1 MALRIV
7 NPNPVFDRT
16 ISLHEFVLGSVMR
29 TIDVEVTAGGK
40 GINVARVLRAYGL
53 PVHLVAVAG
62 IEDALR
68 YRHLLAEEG
77 ADPTIVEIPGKIRV
91 ASIYREMTSPRVT
104 VVNDEGDP
112 VSPAAWERV
121 HRAIVGAV
129 EPGDL
134 VACMGSFPPGVDPS
148 AVHRLV
154 AEIRESGALV
164 LVDTAPKWLSGA
176 LSGGPEIVTPNLHEA
191 LAVLGEGDI
200 LTMNDHEWTLEE
212 TRERAL
218 VSAEAL
224 RERGAARAM
233 VTAGAAGVALAD
245 ETGTAWHEAFPV
257 EVVSTVGAGDSFV
270 AGVAITWLEHQG
282 DLDWNDAVRHGIATS
297 AASCEQVR
305 AGGVDPERARAIHS
319 ELLARAGVSA

>member
-16 ISLHEFVLGSVMR
+16 ISLHEFALGSVMR
-29 TIDVEVTAGGK
+29 AIEVEVTAGGK
-40 GINVARVLRAYGL
+40 GINVARVLRAHGL
-53 PVHLVAVAG
+53 PAQLMAVAG

-77 ADPTIVEIPGKIRV
+77 ADPIIVEIPGKIRV
-91 ASIYREMTSPRVT
+91 ASIYREITSSRVT
-104 VVNDEGDP
+104 VVNDAGDP
-112 VSPAAWERV
+112 VPPAAWDRV
-121 HRAIVGAV
+121 HRAIVQAV

-134 VACMGSFPPGVDPS
+134 VACMGSFPPGIDSS

-164 LVDTAPKWLSGA
+164 LIDTAPQWLIGA
-176 LSGGPEIVTPNLHEA
+176 LSAGPDIVTPNLHEA
-191 LAVLGEGDI
+191 LAVLGQGDI
-200 LTMNDHEWTLEE
+200 RTMNDHEWTVEE

-218 VSAEAL
+218 EAADAL
-224 RERGAARAM
+224 HERGAAHAM
-233 VTAGAAGVALAD
+233 VTAGVAGVALAD
-245 ETGTAWHEAFPV
+245 SSGTSWYDAFPV

-270 AGVAITWLEHQG
+270 AGVAITWLESDG
-282 DLDWNDAVRHGIATS
+282 NPDWVGAVRYGIATS

-305 AGGVDPERARAIHS
+305 AGGVDPARAQMIHA
-319 ELLARAGVSA
+319 ELIAREGVRA